1 MEPNI
6 AKTLENLRAN
16 GFQALYFANKEEA
29 AAWLCQQVQKGEKVA
44 FGGSVT
50 LRQLHLRE
58 GLEQRGVL
66 FLDPYATKDPKKQ
79 REILRQAFFADAYF
93 TSANALTEEGFLF
106 NVDGRGNRVAA
117 SLFGPERVYTVV
129 GKNKLCADLAAAQR
143 RLADIAAP
151 LNAKRLGCQTPC
163 AITGKCVDC
172 QGSTRIC
179 RLYVELRQAPRD
191 TASTVVIIGEDLG
204 Y

>member
-1 MEPNI
+1 M
-6 AKTLENLRAN
+6 
-16 GFQALYFANKEEA
+16 
-29 AAWLCQQVQKGEKVA
+29 
-44 FGGSVT
+44 
-50 LRQLHLRE
+50 
-58 GLEQRGVL
+58 
-66 FLDPYATKDPKKQ
+66 
-79 REILRQAFFADAYF
+79 
-93 TSANALTEEGFLF
+93 TEEGFLF